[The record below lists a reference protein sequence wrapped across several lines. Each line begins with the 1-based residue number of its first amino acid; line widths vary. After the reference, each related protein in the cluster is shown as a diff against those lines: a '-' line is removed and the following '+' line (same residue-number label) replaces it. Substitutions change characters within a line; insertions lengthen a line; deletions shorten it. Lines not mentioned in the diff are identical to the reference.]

1 MKHGKIIVLEGLDGS
16 GKSTQSKFLFDK
28 FCSLKRHV
36 KLISMP
42 NYSSLSSGP
51 IKMYLNKKISDNP
64 FNINP
69 FASSS
74 FFAVDRF
81 INYMCDWNQFYYSK
95 EYTIICD
102 RYSTSNMIYQ
112 LAKINKN
119 KWNSFIDWICDYE
132 YNKLEIPHPD
142 VVIYLRVPLN
152 ISQHLIELRSVPS
165 DLHESNMDFLKLCS
179 QAADY
184 SAKKFG
190 WVVIECSENGKNID
204 PLEVISSKIENIL
217 KIKKYI

>member
-1 MKHGKIIVLEGLDGS
+1 MNHGKIIVLEGLDGS

-36 KLISMP
+36 KLVSMP

-64 FNINP
+64 FNVNP

-81 INYMCDWNQFYYSK
+81 INYMCNWKKLYEFEQ
-95 EYTIICD
+95 YTIVCD

-112 LAKINKN
+112 LAKIDKSN
-119 KWNSFIDWICDYE
+119 WDSFIDWICDYE

-142 VVIYLRVPLN
+142 IVIYLHVPLN
-152 ISQHLIELRSVPS
+152 ISQRLIELRSVPS
-165 DLHESNMDFLKLCS
+165 DLHESNMIFLKLCS

-190 WVVIECSENGKNID
+190 WTVVECSENGKNID